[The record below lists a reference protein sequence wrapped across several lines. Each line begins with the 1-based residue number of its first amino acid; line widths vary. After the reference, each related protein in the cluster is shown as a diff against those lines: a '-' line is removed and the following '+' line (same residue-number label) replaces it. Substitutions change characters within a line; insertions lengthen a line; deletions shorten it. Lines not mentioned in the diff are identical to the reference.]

1 MIIIG
6 LIILILVVLSIVGS
20 AIWLH
25 FQFKHLKDTDDELN
39 DKIVAEE
46 ESIKQLNTKLTTANQ
61 NIKDVQTTVDNRTQS
76 ITKQISDLNTSVNT
90 GTLSAN
96 NMNVGNT
103 MITSTTGKLGGSAI
117 LWDASGNVVFSED
130 TKFNKGI
137 NINNCL
143 SINGANICNGSNGL
157 TIKTPGN
164 KVGVLNDL
172 EANSFT
178 VPNLKQNLIRGQ
190 VNAEETV
197 ALAYDGNG
205 KMSLYV
211 QHPKNPSMSVK
222 LYDYEEKE
230 VFNVTKS
237 NMTVNASL
245 SASNASFSN
254 LNVGNLSFSSSNNIL
269 FQNQGSGLATYSNNA
284 RIFAPEG
291 MSLSLM
297 KNNAFI
303 DALVIDKSGNTNLI
317 GDLKIGGSLIAD
329 SISLPGTDGPIIQK
343 SYGSDGNRFGLG
355 TFSMGT
361 TRLYA
366 GSDVGSSTV
375 NLSMANKDGSFTDVF
390 TVSGNGKNKANVNGE
405 LNVSGPIN
413 TDSDKI
419 CIQNVC
425 VTIDDIKKLKNL

>member
-6 LIILILVVLSIVGS
+6 LIILILVVSSIVGS

-25 FQFKHLKDTDDELN
+25 FQFKNLKDTDDELN
-39 DKIVAEE
+39 NKIVADE
-46 ESIKQLNTKLTTANQ
+46 ESIKQLSTKITTTN
-61 NIKDVQTTVDNRTQS
+61 NNVKDVQTTIDNRTQI
-76 ITKQISDLNTSVNT
+76 ITKQISDLSASLNTSN
-90 GTLSAN
+90 LSAYN
-96 NMNVGNT
+96 VNVGNST
-103 MITSTTGKLGGSAI
+103 ITSTTGRLGGSAI

-137 NINNCL
+137 SINNCL
-143 SINGANICNGSNGL
+143 SINGANFCNGSNGI
-157 TIKTPGN
+157 TIKTTGP
-164 KVGVLNDL
+164 KVGIYNDL
-172 EANSFT
+172 EASSFT
-178 VPNLKQNLIRGQ
+178 VPDLKKDLLRGR
-190 VNAEETV
+190 VNSEESV
-197 ALAYDGNG
+197 AVAYDGNG
-205 KMSLYV
+205 KMNLYV

-237 NMTVNASL
+237 NLTLNTNL
-245 SASNASFSN
+245 SGSNASFSN
-254 LNVGNLSFSSSNNIL
+254 LTVGNLTFNSSNNIL
-269 FQNQGSGLATYSNNA
+269 FQNQGSGLATYSNNVKM
-284 RIFAPEG
+284 FAPEG

-297 KNNAFI
+297 RNNAFT
-303 DALVIDKSGNTNLI
+303 DALVIDKNGNTNVV
-317 GDLKIGGSLIAD
+317 GDLKIGGSLLVD
-329 SISLPGTDGPIIQK
+329 NISLPGVDGPIIQK

-361 TRLYA
+361 TRLYS
-366 GSDVGSSTV
+366 GSEVGSSSV

-390 TVSGNGKNKANVNGE
+390 TVSGNGKNKASVNGE

-425 VTIDDIKKLKNL
+425 VTLDDIKKLKNL